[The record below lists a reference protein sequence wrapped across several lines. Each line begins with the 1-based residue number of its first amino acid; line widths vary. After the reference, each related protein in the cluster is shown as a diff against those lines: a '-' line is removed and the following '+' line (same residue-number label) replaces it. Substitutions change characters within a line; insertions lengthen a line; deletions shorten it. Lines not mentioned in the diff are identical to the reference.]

1 MGKRRMPGEGSI
13 YKRSRKL
20 ADGRIR
26 DRWQAQLSIGGRS
39 DRRLITR
46 RCRTRPEATAAL
58 RELQAA
64 DALPSTRISVGDYLE
79 RWVRDVRN
87 IRPTTRHGYEAV
99 VTYHLRPTIGHVL
112 LRELSPLHVEN
123 ALRTMAPTMSP
134 KSLRNVQG
142 VLGRA
147 LVQALR
153 AGLVARNVASREYV
167 DAPRVTVA
175 EPRALPTEE
184 VHRFLEVCRG
194 DRIEALFVTAVGTG
208 ARLGE
213 LCGLANEDVDLTAG
227 RLVIRRALVRRD
239 GRYLREEPK
248 TERSK
253 RTIPLSPT
261 VVRALSAHRDRL
273 IAEGFIPTAT
283 GPVFVNPD
291 GGPLSGSWVTHHF
304 YGLLEA
310 AGIARLPFKNLR
322 TTFASRLF
330 EAGVQD
336 QVIADLLGHTRT
348 YTTKKHYIAST
359 PQAGEQAIERLVA
372 DDQSRSQ
379 SRVLEAGVTER

>member
-1 MGKRRMPGEGSI
+1 MSKRRMPGEGSI
-13 YKRSRKL
+13 YQRTTKL

-26 DRWQAQLSIGGRS
+26 VRWHAQWSVGGRT
-39 DRRLITR
+39 DRRLVTR
-46 RCRTRPEATAAL
+46 TRRTRPEAAAAL

-64 DALPSTRISVGDYLE
+64 VTIPSTRISVGDYLE
-79 RWVRDVRN
+79 RWVRDARN

-99 VTYHLRPTIGHVL
+99 ITYHLRPTIGHVQ
-112 LRELSPLHVEN
+112 LRELSPVHVEN
-123 ALRTMAPTMSP
+123 ALAKMAPTMSP
-134 KSLRNVQG
+134 KSLRNVHG
-142 VLGRA
+142 VLRRA
-147 LVQALR
+147 LGQALR

-167 DAPRVTVA
+167 DAPRVPVA
-175 EPRALPTEE
+175 EPRALSAEE
-184 VHRFLEVCRG
+184 VRRFLGTCRG

-213 LCGLANEDVDLTAG
+213 LGGLANEDVDLTAG

-239 GRYLREEPK
+239 GTYLREEPK

-253 RTIPLSPT
+253 RTIPLTPT
-261 VVRALSAHRDRL
+261 VVLALIAHRDRL

-283 GPVFVNPD
+283 GPVFVNRD

-322 TTFASRLF
+322 TTFASRLH
-330 EAGVQD
+330 EAGVPD

-359 PQAGEQAIERLVA
+359 PQAAEQAIERLVA
-372 DDQSRSQ
+372 YDQSRSQ
-379 SRVLEAGVTER
+379 SRILEAGVTER